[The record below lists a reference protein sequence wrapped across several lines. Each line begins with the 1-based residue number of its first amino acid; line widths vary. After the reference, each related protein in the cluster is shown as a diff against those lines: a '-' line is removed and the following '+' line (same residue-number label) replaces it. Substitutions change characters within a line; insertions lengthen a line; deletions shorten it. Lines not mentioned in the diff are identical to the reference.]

1 MDKFFALNNAYQ
13 WAFINEEN
21 MLMISICTTFWMQ
34 GNALFP
40 SFEEQTKRGV
50 FFFAGCG
57 GLPSSAV

>member
-34 GNALFP
+34 GNALSP
-40 SFEEQTKRGV
+40 SFKETIRCG
-50 FFFAGCG
+50 FFAGCG